1 MDASVIVPTYRGEKR
16 IRALLEALTKQ
27 DFGGAW
33 EVVVS
38 MDGEADRTRAVVD
51 EYAGRLDVR
60 CIASAEPRGVALT
73 LNEGFNAARGAVLIR
88 CDDDFTPAP
97 DMVRRHVEWHQKM
110 PRVGV
115 SCAYRDVEIDS
126 AYGRAYGVDAARRR
140 REQWYARPPHDRWI
154 DWAGHN
160 SVTREVWDEV
170 GGFDPRFRYGQD
182 SELGWRLSRIGVTIV
197 VDPALEI
204 EHRGAPVSAT
214 NRVPRA
220 FVAGASRRQF
230 TLVHGA
236 SHSHGDAATAT
247 GLLQRMWH
255 AGTSATSTVLRSEQQ
270 YRRLGAAVDAV
281 LRVAP
286 SPVGRRVAAWAIE
299 SAARAG
305 ERFGPN
311 SLEEFA
317 HQKDREI
324 ATEQSQAPD
333 RS

>member
-16 IRALLEALTKQ
+16 IRTLLEALAQQ
-27 DFGGAW
+27 DYDGDW

-38 MDGEADRTRAVVD
+38 MDGEADDTRAVVD

-60 CIASAEPRGVALT
+60 CIASAAPRGVALA
-73 LNEGFNAARGAVLIR
+73 LNSGFSIARGRVLIR

-97 DMVRRHVEWHQKM
+97 DMVRRHVEWHQGS
-110 PRVGV
+110 PRIGV
-115 SCAYRDVEIDS
+115 SCAYRDVEIAS
-126 AYGRAYGVDAARRR
+126 AYGRTYGLQAARSR
-140 REQWYARPPHDRWI
+140 REQWYARPPQDRWI

-204 EHRGAPVSAT
+204 EHRGAPVAAV

-230 TLVHGA
+230 TVVHGE
-236 SHSHGDAATAT
+236 SHVDHEAETPEGLLHRAWNAITFATA
-247 GLLQRMWH
+247 
-255 AGTSATSTVLRSEQQ
+255 VVFRSEQQ
-270 YRRLGAAVDAV
+270 YRRLGAVVDAV

-286 SPVGRRVAAWAIE
+286 RPVGRRVAAWAIE

-305 ERFGPN
+305 ERFGPD
-311 SLEEFA
+311 SLEDFA

-324 ATEQSQAPD
+324 TTEQADSPK
-333 RS
+333 RR